1 MDKITLNA
9 EKRKVF
15 GRKVKNLR
23 GTGILPCNVYGKKIK
38 SEALSVNTADF
49 IEVFG
54 KSGETALVTLVIK
67 NGKTE
72 EKAVLISNVQLDPRS
87 DKPIHADFH
96 QVDLKEK
103 VTAEVPVELNGES
116 PAEKQSLGTVVQYID
131 EIEVT
136 ALPTDLPEKFTLD
149 ISVLAEVDQAIYIK
163 DLQVDKGKVE
173 LKADPETILVK
184 VEPPQKEE
192 VIAPPAEEVV
202 PEGEAPV
209 EGEAA
214 PTEEGPTPEVTET
227 PTEQ

>member
-1 MDKITLNA
+1 MDKIILNA

-15 GRKVKNLR
+15 GRKVKTLR
-23 GTGILPCNVYGKKIK
+23 GTGILPCNVYGKKTK
-38 SEALSVNTADF
+38 SEALSVKATDF
-49 IEVFG
+49 VEVFA

-103 VTAEVPVELNGES
+103 VTAEVPVELSGES
-116 PAEKQSLGTVVQYID
+116 PAEKQGLGTVVQYID

-149 ISVLAEVDQAIYIK
+149 ISALAEVDQAIYIK
-163 DLQVDKGKVE
+163 DLQIDKAKVE
-173 LKADPETILVK
+173 LKADLETILVK

-192 VIAPPAEEVV
+192 VVAPPAEAVA
-202 PEGEAPV
+202 PEGEVPA

-214 PTEEGPTPEVTET
+214 PTEEGPAPEAKET
-227 PTEQ
+227 PAE